1 MIIGDYNDLEILRF
15 TSVGAYLGDNDGS
28 DVLLPKKYLTELLE
42 VGDTVS
48 VFIYR
53 DSEDRLV
60 ATTEYPKITIDRF
73 AYLKAKTVSY
83 YGAFMDWGLEK
94 DLLIPF
100 REQAQKIQED
110 KEYLVYLYLDE
121 ATDRLVGT
129 TKTNKYLVPCKNE
142 LKSGDKVQLIICEKT
157 ELGVKVI
164 VNEKYN
170 GLIFNNDITKNI
182 RRGGKTIGFVG
193 KVRSDGKLDI
203 KLEQE
208 GYEKVEEMSVK
219 LLTLLKEQKIINL
232 SDKSSPEDIKKQ
244 LNMSKKSF
252 KQVVGKLYK
261 QRLIQLYPDKITLVE
276 S

>member
-1 MIIGDYNDLEILRF
+1 M
-15 TSVGAYLGDNDGS
+15 
-28 DVLLPKKYLTELLE
+28 
-42 VGDTVS
+42 
-48 VFIYR
+48 
-53 DSEDRLV
+53 
-60 ATTEYPKITIDRF
+60 
-73 AYLKAKTVSY
+73 
-83 YGAFMDWGLEK
+83 
-94 DLLIPF
+94 
-100 REQAQKIQED
+100 
-110 KEYLVYLYLDE
+110 
-121 ATDRLVGT
+121 
-129 TKTNKYLVPCKNE
+129 
-142 LKSGDKVQLIICEKT
+142 
-157 ELGVKVI
+157 KVI

-182 RRGGKTIGFVG
+182 RRGSKTIGFVG